1 MWSADQLSECR
12 QERPGVANR
21 SRLLDTCHSDRGVNP
36 ERIAVLPIWTTI
48 PETPMPPARTDWRAS
63 QGIGSDTFVVL
74 YAGTI
79 GMLNDAEVLVEAVE
93 RLADRRQLLLLF
105 VGDGATLDRV
115 KRRAGRGIGNVRF
128 APLQP
133 QAMMAEIYAAR
144 FSDPDGRIRVT
155 FDVLWLSGW
164 APHASQ
170 QKPLQPGSAQASLAE
185 AVKRSQK

>member
-1 MWSADQLSECR
+1 GLVASWVGSFDRFLGNRATRVLVLADALK
-12 QERPGVANR
+12 GVLVR
-21 SRLLDTCHSDRGVNP
+21 RGVNP

-105 VGDGATLDRV
+105 VGDGATLD
-115 KRRAGRGIGNVRF
+115 
-128 APLQP
+128 
-133 QAMMAEIYAAR
+133 
-144 FSDPDGRIRVT
+144 
-155 FDVLWLSGW
+155 
-164 APHASQ
+164 
-170 QKPLQPGSAQASLAE
+170 
-185 AVKRSQK
+185 